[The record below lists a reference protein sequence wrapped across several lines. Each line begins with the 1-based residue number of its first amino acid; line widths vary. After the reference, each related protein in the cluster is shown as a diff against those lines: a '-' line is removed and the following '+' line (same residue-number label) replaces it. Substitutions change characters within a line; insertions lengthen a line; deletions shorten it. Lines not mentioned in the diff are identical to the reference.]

1 MKKLHISFIREIKN
15 VEFAILVNLLAKSL
29 EGIETQDELLKN
41 TINKIRF
48 HSSEMAFLKDQISSH
63 PLTEVIGTLTRQRT
77 NYLISLRLQVEGK
90 MLSHRIDEREAAR
103 NLYRWLESSKKY
115 LYIPSLIP
123 QTGRI
128 MGLMHELETDN
139 AIQESLVFLR
149 LDDLFEAIIEVT
161 NKIAANDKRRMNDKA
176 NDTKKGTE
184 LRNAAYKDIKLLVQ
198 VIEVMMSLHPEH
210 TEDNIYYKLALR
222 IELELKNRH
231 TILKSRNT
239 KRRNK
244 KEVVCAITELISCGK
259 ENESESD
266 NNLTVNKCNDLK
278 VMSIVSTDSASH
290 NESRKETSELIDRSS
305 EKENEKDEK
314 WKLPPFDIN

>member
-198 VIEVMMSLHPEH
+198 VIEVMMSLYPEH

-244 KEVVCAITELISCGK
+244 KEVACAITELISCGK

-266 NNLTVNKCNDLK
+266 NNLTVNKCNNLK
-278 VMSIVSTDSASH
+278 GYD
-290 NESRKETSELIDRSS
+290 
-305 EKENEKDEK
+305 
-314 WKLPPFDIN
+314 